1 MKVRKNLAQ
10 HVDLIKINF
19 WATEEFRNQESGTRG
34 RASKGYNILVGR
46 LVEKVHL
53 REHSINI
60 M

>member
-1 MKVRKNLAQ
+1 M
-10 HVDLIKINF
+10 DLIKINF

-34 RASKGYNILVGR
+34 RANKGYNTLVDR
-46 LVEKVHL
+46 LLENVHM